1 MRYKLYREFSVCLNH
16 IEVLGRKVNFLIR
29 GLVMKNGLS
38 LSRNDACALGG
49 RRGDPNKMYER
60 HPYVGRASL
69 ILESVAWHLKVR
81 ARLLENYVSSVERTP
96 LWPLYTLATACL
108 EEPSK

>member
-1 MRYKLYREFSVCLNH
+1 
-16 IEVLGRKVNFLIR
+16 
-29 GLVMKNGLS
+29 MKNGLS

-69 ILESVAWHLKVR
+69 ILESVAWHLTSAGEITSKLRQLSRTNAPLAPIYASYCMLGRAFKVNSR
-81 ARLLENYVSSVERTP
+81 PVTSHKDVNFTFRPAVVH
-96 LWPLYTLATACL
+96 
-108 EEPSK
+108 